1 MFVCALGRLR
11 ESQQMAMTERQ
22 SNSAAI
28 NQNEPQ
34 PNEVE
39 GSHASRHEE
48 DENSSAKG
56 NNKSLIII
64 NYFQIDFILKQ
75 IKK

>member
-1 MFVCALGRLR
+1 VFVCALGRLR

-48 DENSSAKG
+48 DDNSSAKG
-56 NNKSLIII
+56 NSLIII
-64 NYFQIDFILKQ
+64 IFFKIRLYFKTN
-75 IKK
+75 

>member
-1 MFVCALGRLR
+1 
-11 ESQQMAMTERQ
+11 MAMTERQ

-39 GSHASRHEE
+39 GSHASRNEE
-48 DENSSAKG
+48 DENSSVKG
-56 NNKSLIII
+56 NNRV
-64 NYFQIDFILKQ
+64 
-75 IKK
+75 